1 MKSLDVV
8 IIGSGLAAL
17 QLAQKI
23 RNDLHV
29 IIITKSDIRSS
40 NSYLAQGGVAASLS
54 KEDDWAFHLQDTLN
68 AGRYHNEEQV
78 VEALT
83 KEAPDLIHELSA
95 QGFPFDE
102 NTNGELSLGL
112 EGAHCKKRIVHSGG
126 DATGKHLVDF
136 MISQLPRHI
145 EVITNAFV
153 YELLVKRKICYGV
166 KVKKEDET
174 HIIFA
179 KHVVLATGGCGQLFQ
194 YTSNSPVVTGDGLAL
209 AHRAGAILTDLEF
222 IQFHPTLLYVDG
234 ETKGLISEAVRG
246 EGGVLVDEQGIP
258 IMKGIHPLE
267 DLAPRHIVAQEIYQ
281 AMKQG
286 RKVYLNIQQ
295 VARFTTRFP
304 TISKLCEANGVI
316 VENQLIPVS
325 PGAHFLMGGVKTNGS
340 GETSIAH
347 LYAIGEVAR
356 TGVHGA
362 NRLASNSLLEGLY
375 FGKKVAQQINKS
387 KDYDIG
393 KRSDYRFEI
402 KKENIQGRLPAKEDI
417 QNRMMEYVG
426 IVRNKA
432 NLQDQLRYLNHFHL
446 PQSLDYLSQEEIEIV
461 FMMEI
466 SRCITKSALKRN
478 ESRGGHFREDF
489 PIEMEEWLKQ
499 EIKHEKKGD
508 HDEYIETSQTIRA
521 LLH

>member
-1 MKSLDVV
+1 M
-8 IIGSGLAAL
+8 
-17 QLAQKI
+17 
-23 RNDLHV
+23 
-29 IIITKSDIRSS
+29 
-40 NSYLAQGGVAASLS
+40 
-54 KEDDWAFHLQDTLN
+54 
-68 AGRYHNEEQV
+68 
-78 VEALT
+78 
-83 KEAPDLIHELSA
+83 
-95 QGFPFDE
+95 
-102 NTNGELSLGL
+102 
-112 EGAHCKKRIVHSGG
+112 
-126 DATGKHLVDF
+126 
-136 MISQLPRHI
+136 
-145 EVITNAFV
+145 
-153 YELLVKRKICYGV
+153 
-166 KVKKEDET
+166 
-174 HIIFA
+174 
-179 KHVVLATGGCGQLFQ
+179 VLATGGCGQLFQ

-222 IQFHPTLLYVDG
+222 IQFHPTLLYVGG

-246 EGGVLVDEQGIP
+246 EGGVLVDEQGIS
-258 IMKGIHPLE
+258 IMKGVHPLE

-281 AMKQG
+281 TMKQG
-286 RKVYLNIQQ
+286 RKVYLNIQK

-304 TISKLCEANGVI
+304 TISKLCEANGVNL
-316 VENQLIPVS
+316 EDQLIPVS
-325 PGAHFLMGGVKTNGS
+325 PGAHFLMGGVKTNDS

-347 LYAIGEVAR
+347 LYAMGEVAR

-387 KDYDIG
+387 KDHDVG

-426 IVRNKA
+426 IVRDKA

-466 SRCITKSALKRN
+466 SKCITKSALKRN

-489 PIEMEEWLKQ
+489 PIEMEEWMKK